1 MSKRMTFLVL
11 MSIWVIFSGQFD
23 VFHLSLG
30 VLSVALVTALS
41 GDLIVRRTETS
52 QRSRIRFLIGGVFYS
67 LWLLMEIVKANIY
80 VFSLAM
86 HPRMCDLIQ
95 PHVIRFKTSLKTDYA
110 KFVFANS
117 ITLTPGTV
125 TVRVDGDEFSVHA
138 ISPRTAEALP
148 GIMQDKIKA
157 LFEPEVRG
165 R

>member
-1 MSKRMTFLVL
+1 MSRLLTFLLL

-23 VFHLSLG
+23 AFHLSLG
-30 VLSVALVTALS
+30 VLSVSLVTALS
-41 GDLIVRRTETS
+41 GGLIIQKTKTS
-52 QRSRIRFLIGGVFYS
+52 LRFRLRILIGGAFYS
-67 LWLLMEIVKANIY
+67 LWLLVEIVKANIY

-86 HPRMCDLIQ
+86 HPRMRELIE
-95 PHVIRFKTSLKTDYA
+95 PRVIRFKTSLKTDFA

-138 ISPRTAEALP
+138 ISPRTADTLP

-157 LFEPEVRG
+157 VFEPEMRG
-165 R
+165 